1 MRCYL
6 FLFTILLISC
16 ANQKSKPTFAE
27 NVVVAHRGAWKAKDL
42 PQNSIASLREAIKL
56 KCTGSEFDVRMTADD
71 SLIVTHDA
79 HYNNFDIEET
89 NYSELVQL
97 KLSNGE
103 ELPTLRNYI
112 LAGLSDNLHTR
123 LVCELKSSKS
133 VKRGELIAEK
143 TMELVNKLNAQSMV
157 IYISFDYEILKKLES
172 LDSTV
177 HTQYLK
183 VNKTL
188 ENLKEDGING
198 IDFSLN
204 SYKNNPNWIS
214 IAKKNK
220 LILNVWTVNKSE
232 DMDLYLKRDF
242 NFITTDEPEL
252 LLSKGK

>member
-16 ANQKSKPTFAE
+16 ANQKGQPSFSK
-27 NVVVAHRGAWKAKDL
+27 NVVVAHRGAWKAKGL

-79 HYNNFDIEET
+79 HYNNLDIEET
-89 NYSELVQL
+89 NYSELVKL

-123 LVCELKSSKS
+123 LVCEIKSSKS
-133 VKRGELIAEK
+133 TKRGELIAEK

-157 IYISFDYEILKKLES
+157 IYISFDYEILKKLEH
-172 LDSTV
+172 LDSRV

-188 ENLKEDGING
+188 EDLKLDGING